1 MPFASYTSIGDV
13 AHAYHLECRQ
23 EEFVAPI
30 ATSIS
35 DYFRSELAF
44 NLLEMPTRMGEYSVT
59 ETLIFPILREVW
71 KPFRDRLMLW
81 SHQAIA
87 FDSDLCGTPDY
98 IVARRSPLGALFFDL
113 PYLLVVEAKKD
124 DFERGSGQCLAAMLA
139 AQKLNGVPDSTM
151 YGAAS
156 NGRVWEF
163 ARLQGTVYTLD
174 PRLYLA
180 QELDGLAAAL
190 QFVLSQCQDEAARY
204 PHAA

>member
-1 MPFASYTSIGDV
+1 MPFASYNSIGDV
-13 AHAYHLECRQ
+13 ARAYPLECRQ

-30 ATSIS
+30 PTSIS

-44 NLLEMPTRMGEYSVT
+44 NLLEMPIRMGEYSVT
-59 ETLIFPILREVW
+59 ETLIFPILRELW
-71 KPFRDRLMLW
+71 KPFRNSLMLW
-81 SHQAIA
+81 SHQTIA
-87 FDSDLCGTPDY
+87 YDGDLCGTPDY
-98 IVARRSPLGALFFDL
+98 IVARRSPQGPLLFDK

-163 ARLQGTVYTLD
+163 CRLQGTVFTLD
-174 PRLYLA
+174 PRLYFT

-190 QFVLSQCQDEAARY
+190 QFMFSQCRDEAARY

>member
-13 AHAYHLECRQ
+13 AHAYHLECRL

-30 ATSIS
+30 PTSLS

-44 NLLEMPTRMGEYSVT
+44 NLREMPFGLSEYSTT
-59 ETLIFPILREVW
+59 ETLIFPILREMW
-71 KPFRDRLMLW
+71 KPFRSSLMLW
-81 SHQAIA
+81 SHKAISYDA
-87 FDSDLCGTPDY
+87 DLCGTPDY
-98 IVARRSPLGALFFDL
+98 IVTRRSPLGLAVFEL
-113 PYLLVVEAKKD
+113 PYLLVVEVKKD
-124 DFERGSGQCLAAMLA
+124 DFTRGSAQCMAAMVA
-139 AQKLNGVPDSTM
+139 AQKLNGQPEQTLFGV
-151 YGAAS
+151 AS

-163 ARLQGTVYTLD
+163 GRLQGSVFTQD

-180 QELDGLAAAL
+180 QDLDGLAAAL